1 MKVRRSSANHA
12 KVRPKVRAVQRFG
25 YRLAGAEQENVE
37 GYAWT
42 PKTPK
47 SVEKRRSYARL
58 MLGFSRERLENEF
71 GRERESL
78 AAFNEE
84 NGLLQGFYSPGGIR
98 VRFGRSVRVSGT

>member
-1 MKVRRSSANHA
+1 MGGFVDGMKARLGGQMMVREIVGSA
-12 KVRPKVRAVQRFG
+12 G
-25 YRLAGAEQENVE
+25 LAATQEEDVE
-37 GYAWT
+37 GFAWT
-42 PKTPK
+42 PRMTK
-47 SVEKRRSYARL
+47 SVEQRRSYARL

-71 GRERESL
+71 GREREGL